1 MRKIIIA
8 PDSFKGTLSSIQ
20 ACQAIRAA
28 ALEVFPTCA
37 AFSVPIADGGEGS
50 VDCMLTAAGGQKRFC
65 TVSGPLFAPVRA
77 YYGRLDS
84 GAAVVETAACAGLPL
99 VQAPN
104 PLYTT
109 TYGVGELVLAAA
121 GSGAERVI
129 VGLGGSATND
139 GGCGMAAALGV
150 RFYNGRGGAFVP
162 VGGTLR
168 DIARIDC
175 SGIDKRLAGVQIA
188 AMCDIENPLYGP
200 KGAAYVFGPQ
210 KGADAAAVAALDAG
224 LRHLA
229 AVAAR
234 DLGTGCAG
242 DPGAGAAGGLGFGMR
257 AFLGAELKNGIE
269 TALDAAGFD
278 ALLQGADLVVTGE
291 GRLDAQSGMGKA
303 VGGVARR
310 AKRAGVP
317 VIALAGGIDGAYSAG
332 LGLDAA
338 FAINRMPEPLSVC
351 GAMSAENLYRTAL
364 DVFRLI
370 RLSWTAAGGVL

>member
-1 MRKIIIA
+1 
-8 PDSFKGTLSSIQ
+8 
-20 ACQAIRAA
+20 
-28 ALEVFPTCA
+28 
-37 AFSVPIADGGEGS
+37 
-50 VDCMLTAAGGQKRFC
+50 MLTAAGGQKRFC

-99 VQAPN
+99 VRAPN

-121 GSGAERVI
+121 GSGAERII

-162 VGGTLR
+162 WAARCATSPESTAPASTNGWPAYRSPPCATLKIR
-168 DIARIDC
+168 F
-175 SGIDKRLAGVQIA
+175 
-188 AMCDIENPLYGP
+188 YGP
-200 KGAAYVFGPQ
+200 KGAAYVFGPR

-242 DPGAGAAGGLGFGMR
+242 DPGAALQAGLFGMR
-257 AFLGAELKNGIE
+257 AFLGAELKNRIE

-278 ALLQGADLVVTGE
+278 ALFAGADLVVTGE

-332 LGLDAA
+332 LGLT
-338 FAINRMPEPLSVC
+338 PPLQSTAC
-351 GAMSAENLYRTAL
+351 RSRCPSPAQGARRTCTG
-364 DVFRLI
+364 R
-370 RLSWTAAGGVL
+370 RWTFSG

>member
-1 MRKIIIA
+1 M
-8 PDSFKGTLSSIQ
+8 
-20 ACQAIRAA
+20 
-28 ALEVFPTCA
+28 
-37 AFSVPIADGGEGS
+37 
-50 VDCMLTAAGGQKRFC
+50 
-65 TVSGPLFAPVRA
+65 
-77 YYGRLDS
+77 
-84 GAAVVETAACAGLPL
+84 
-99 VQAPN
+99 
-104 PLYTT
+104 
-109 TYGVGELVLAAA
+109 
-121 GSGAERVI
+121 
-129 VGLGGSATND
+129 
-139 GGCGMAAALGV
+139 
-150 RFYNGRGGAFVP
+150 
-162 VGGTLR
+162 
-168 DIARIDC
+168 ARIDC

-310 AKRAGVP
+310 AKRADVP

-338 FAINRMPEPLSVC
+338 FAINRMPEPLSVS
-351 GAMSAENLYRTAL
+351 GARSAENLYRTAL

>member
-278 ALLQGADLVVTGE
+278 ALLQG
-291 GRLDAQSGMGKA
+291 
-303 VGGVARR
+303 
-310 AKRAGVP
+310 
-317 VIALAGGIDGAYSAG
+317 
-332 LGLDAA
+332 
-338 FAINRMPEPLSVC
+338 
-351 GAMSAENLYRTAL
+351 RT
-364 DVFRLI
+364 
-370 RLSWTAAGGVL
+370 SW